1 MFSRIFGKRQRQSIY
16 GNHGR
21 FGQKNSSAT
30 RRIVQNPRYLYKESF
45 YTNKPKQSVIL
56 TQSRANRSHVY
67 RPHKSRHTKYAK
79 SRRSGMNLNNSH
91 SLFMHKS
98 RKNRSRY

>member
-1 MFSRIFGKRQRQSIY
+1 MFSRIFGKKQSIY

-30 RRIVQNPRYLYKESF
+30 RRIIQKPRYLYKESF
-45 YTNKPKQSVIL
+45 YTNKPKPMAS
-56 TQSRANRSHVY
+56 QSRVNRSRAH
-67 RPHKSRHTKYAK
+67 RSHKSRHTKHGK
-79 SRRSGMNLNNSH
+79 SRRLGMIMNNSP
-91 SLFMHKS
+91 SPIMHKS

>member
-1 MFSRIFGKRQRQSIY
+1 MFSRIFVKRQRQSIY

-30 RRIVQNPRYLYKESF
+30 RRITQKPRYLYKESF
-45 YTNKPKQSVIL
+45 YTNKPKQSMV
-56 TQSRANRSHVY
+56 SRSHRSHAHQSY
-67 RPHKSRHTKYAK
+67 KNHAK
-79 SRRSGMNLNNSH
+79 SRRLGIH
-91 SLFMHKS
+91 SRSNYSPSFFMHKS